1 MTAPKTVLRCLCTA
15 IVCATAI
22 MATVCKGAAPL
33 PAAEIVSLEG
43 KGEYREPQQI
53 DWRPAVVKQ
62 AVFPSYFV
70 RTGDLSKMALL
81 FADRT
86 QIRLAQNSVLQI
98 KEVSQGKDQK
108 TILNLNSG
116 RGWMQS
122 KTVPGGLIME
132 TPSALAS
139 IRGTDWE
146 IAVDGEGSATLT
158 VFSGEVDFYNDQGR
172 VLVGRNEQA
181 RAEKGRAPVKL
192 LIQNPRER
200 IQWVSSLKVDP
211 HRYSTQDASAGARTE
226 LSAITALIDE
236 GQPALALD
244 RLRSAVANERT
255 DSAAAR
261 LLLADFLAYDGKFD
275 QAGQSLA
282 DAAAKFPADDRID
295 AAQARLALLRDDSA
309 AARTFAQTALRKNA
323 RSVDALLALGD
334 VARFEGMAKE
344 AFNAYS
350 QAAAVS
356 PGDSRP
362 WLGLGVIEAERENV
376 TAARGFLEKA
386 ILLDTTSA
394 SSWGELATL
403 ESAAGDAKRALEAFD
418 KALALQPD
426 NYIMLTGK
434 GLLELKLGHNDA
446 ALDTL
451 LRASLIEPRYAR
463 AHLYQAVAYYRMERP
478 DRALQELEKVTELD
492 SRDPLPHLLASLVRI
507 DSIEPALA
515 VQDARE
521 AVRLMPYLKSL
532 NQVANNQAGA
542 ANLGNAMAFFGME
555 SWARHIAQ
563 ESYLPFWAGSH
574 LFLADRYPGE
584 FNRRSE
590 LMQGF
595 LLDPIVFGASNRY
608 QSLAETPGNYA
619 TVSLRN
625 NRSDDLKLVE
635 PVVTANGYALAP
647 TPVAYFLEAID
658 TRITPGNTALDAD
671 AKTFT
676 AALGLRPRWDMAYFV
691 YANHLA
697 ADIDLGTRDVTGLFQ
712 RVSGYNDRVDAGGHY
727 ALDASSQIWF
737 KAGYGNERS
746 TVDQKASI
754 LLPGQS
760 FAQQSNFVTRPQSD
774 DVQLRHT
781 FMPREGREITW
792 GVEAARLNTSNT
804 LFQDTGFH
812 APGSA
817 AQQNALDSS
826 DRDHSA
832 IAYGSM
838 RLAAEPWRI
847 EALLAWSDYE
857 KDRNFHIVA
866 QSPVSA
872 VRDIPENYS
881 RKNANGAAGVVYR
894 TQAGQVGRFACQDW
908 TRPASLGTL
917 APVAVAGIVMD
928 DQLVFSGGK
937 ISRCRAQL
945 EWEAAQDTFLS
956 FSAGSERI
964 SNLVSPLDGVLNT
977 RADVTNLDRLRNRV
991 LPLPPKPDALED
1003 TPVFSEGKVSSAAV
1017 TIEHIVAPSLAA
1029 RFNYAYTDSANTSGA
1044 FRDNRIPYLPRHQ
1057 AGVGATWTWTARSY
1071 VSAQAVYRSIRFAD
1085 EANQSRLDAGWDMQ
1099 LRGYVEFDRKHWSLE
1114 AYAMNLLK
1122 KNASDVF
1129 GVILNYR
1136 F

>member
-1 MTAPKTVLRCLCTA
+1 MTKTVLRCFCTA
-15 IVCATAI
+15 ASCAAAM
-22 MATVCKGAAPL
+22 MATVCAAADPP

-43 KGEYREPQQI
+43 KGEYREPQKI

-81 FADRT
+81 FSDRT

-98 KEVSQGKDQK
+98 KEVSQGKGQK
-108 TILNLNSG
+108 TTLNLNSG
-116 RGWMQS
+116 RSWMQA
-122 KTVPGGLIME
+122 KTVPGELVME

-192 LIQNPRER
+192 QIQNPRDR
-200 IQWVSSLKVDP
+200 IQWVSALKVDP
-211 HRYSTQDASAGARTE
+211 RRYGALEASAAARAE
-226 LSAITALIDE
+226 LAAISALIDE
-236 GQPALALD
+236 GQLAPALE
-244 RLRSAVANERT
+244 RLRGAAANASA

-261 LLLADFLAYDGKFD
+261 LLLADFLVYDGKFD
-275 QAGQSLA
+275 EAGQSLA
-282 DAAAKFPADDRID
+282 AAAAKFPADDRID
-295 AAQARLALLRDDSA
+295 AAQARLALLRDESA
-309 AARTFAQTALRKNA
+309 SARSFAQAALRKNP
-323 RSVDALLALGD
+323 RSLDALLALGD
-334 VARFEGMAKE
+334 IARFEGLAKE
-344 AFNAYS
+344 AQEAFA
-350 QAAAVS
+350 QAAAVA
-356 PGDSRP
+356 PGDARP
-362 WLGLGVIEAERENV
+362 WLGLGVIAAERENIAEAR
-376 TAARGFLEKA
+376 AALEKA
-386 ILLDTTSA
+386 IALDAASA
-394 SSWGELATL
+394 ASWGELATL
-403 ESAAGDAKRALEAFD
+403 ESAAGDSARALQAFD

-451 LRASLIEPRYAR
+451 LRASVIEPRYAR

-492 SRDPLPHLLASLVRI
+492 ARDPLPHLLASLART
-507 DSIEPALA
+507 DSIEPAQA
-515 VQDARE
+515 VREARE
-521 AVRLMPYLKSL
+521 AMRLMPYLKSL
-532 NQVANNQAGA
+532 NQVANNQAGV
-542 ANLGNAMAFFGME
+542 ANLGNAMSFFGME
-555 SWARHIAQ
+555 SWARHMAQ

-595 LLDPIVFGASNRY
+595 LLDPIAFGASNRY

-619 TVSLRN
+619 TLSLRGN
-625 NRSDDLKLVE
+625 HSDDLNLVE
-635 PVVTANGYALAP
+635 PVVTLNGYVLAP
-647 TPVAYFLEAID
+647 TPVAYFFEAID
-658 TRITPGNTALDAD
+658 TRITPGNAALGAD

-676 AALGLRPRWDMAYFV
+676 AALGFRPRWDMAYFV
-691 YANHLA
+691 YANHLG

-727 ALDASSQIWF
+727 ALDANSQIWF
-737 KAGYGNERS
+737 KAGYGSERS

-754 LLPGQS
+754 ALPGLS

-781 FMPREGREITW
+781 FTLREGREFTW
-792 GVEAARLNTSNT
+792 GAEAARLNTSNT
-804 LFQDTGFH
+804 LAQDAGFH

-817 AQQNALDSS
+817 AQQNTLDSS

-832 IAYGSM
+832 IAYGAM

-857 KDRNFHIVA
+857 KDRNFHVVTT
-866 QSPVSA
+866 SPVAA

-881 RKNANGAAGVVYR
+881 RKNVTGAAGVAYR
-894 TQAGQVGRFACQDW
+894 AQAGSVGRFACQDW

-928 DQLVFSGGK
+928 DQLVFPGGK

-956 FSAGSERI
+956 FSAGGERI

-977 RADVTNLDRLRNRV
+977 RTDVTNLDRLRNRV

-1003 TPVFSEGKVSSAAV
+1003 TPVFSEAKTSNAAV
-1017 TIEHIVAPSLAA
+1017 ALEHIVASSLAA
-1029 RFNYAYTDSANTSGA
+1029 RFNYTYTESANTSDA
-1044 FRDNRIPYLPRHQ
+1044 YRDNRIPYLPRHQ

-1071 VSAQAVYRSIRFAD
+1071 ASAQAVYRSIRFAD
-1085 EANQSRLDAGWDMQ
+1085 EANHVQLDAGWDMQ
-1099 LRGYVEFDRKHWSLE
+1099 LRAYVELDRKHWSFE
-1114 AYAMNLLK
+1114 AYALNLLK

-1129 GVILNYR
+1129 GVIVNYR